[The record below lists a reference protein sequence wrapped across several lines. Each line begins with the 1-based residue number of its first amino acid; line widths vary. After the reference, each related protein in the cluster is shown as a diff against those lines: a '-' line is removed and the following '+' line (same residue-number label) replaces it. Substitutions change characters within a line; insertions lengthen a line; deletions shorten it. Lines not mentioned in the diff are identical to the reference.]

1 MPNYQVAFNVNT
13 KVATVQTKDDALPS
27 GSVKAGEFHHP
38 NPNDILGPAVNHVTY
53 HHVQDV
59 LYRWKDA
66 DPLGWQDMQR
76 VKIEVDTSYVALT
89 GIAIAPATV
98 TLSLAG
104 TKTQQLTIIP
114 TPGDASNAEI
124 ASWFSSDPTKATV
137 SAAGLVTGIAIGTST
152 ITATSVDGAKTAT
165 RLITVQA

>member
-1 MPNYQVAFNVNT
+1 MPDYQVAFNVNT
-13 KVATVQTKDDALPS
+13 KVATVQSKGDALPS
-27 GSVKAGEFHHP
+27 GSVKVGEFHHP
-38 NPNDILGPAVNHVTY
+38 NPGGILGPAANHVTF

-59 LYRWKDA
+59 LYRWKGA

-76 VKIEVDTSYVALT
+76 TKIEVDTTYVAIT

-104 TKTQQLTIIP
+104 TKTQQLTITP
-114 TPGDASNAEI
+114 TPGNASNAAI
-124 ASWFSSDPTKATV
+124 ASWVSSDPTKATV

-152 ITATSVDGAKTAT
+152 ITATSVDGSKIAT
-165 RLITVQA
+165 RLITVGA